1 MSDYGIKISKE
12 NKDVKSETDIRNIY
26 FTSGKNTLGVRLV
39 TSYQVTTGAD
49 GKVNTTFYHG
59 FGYSPIFVANI
70 TSYNGETVCV
80 PNRIESDYPG
90 SQILEEIFKI
100 AVSNNYIR
108 IRVYAHHYEPWQD
121 GNDYPLSN
129 YTYTIKV
136 IYFFNE
142 ISETS

>member
-1 MSDYGIKISKE
+1 MSNYGIKISKE
-12 NKDVKSETDIRNIY
+12 NKDVKSETDIKNIY

-39 TSYQVTTGAD
+39 TSYQVTTNSN
-49 GKVNTTFYHG
+49 GKVDTTFYHG
-59 FGYSPIFVANI
+59 FGYSPIFVANVI
-70 TSYNGETVCV
+70 TYNGTVLYV
-80 PNRIESDYPG
+80 PNLWETNYPG

-108 IRVYAHHYEPWQD
+108 IRIYAHHYEPVQG
-121 GNDYPLSN
+121 GNDYPLGNQN
-129 YTYTIKV
+129 YTIRV